1 MVNESKYPPPSRD
14 CSSVRL
20 LKKLQPCSHVPAVR
34 KLGVRC
40 TVPLF
45 HVHLNRDA
53 AAVPSHPGSLSA
65 IAADIIKR
73 TRNGQNQDDQ
83 AGKVLPGP
91 SRLYPE
97 ICRCYEVRPP
107 MLKPHQTHTSR
118 SEFFAW
124 TALSAP
130 TLRGFPP
137 PQLSISFYLAK

>member
-1 MVNESKYPPPSRD
+1 MSQSIPPPPGIVLPCDYLKNCNLVPMYLPFESLVSDVLCR
-14 CSSVRL
+14 CSTAL
-20 LKKLQPCSHVPAVR
+20 
-34 KLGVRC
+34 
-40 TVPLF
+40 
-45 HVHLNRDA
+45 
-53 AAVPSHPGSLSA
+53 PSHPGSLSA